1 VSASQPDLLAAIVGA
16 AHRRVAD
23 DKLRLSLEQL
33 QSVAALAPR
42 APQRL
47 LDALMRADRVNVIA
61 ECKRRSP
68 SRGILRPEYEPAEIA
83 RAYERAGAV
92 AISVLTEPGFF
103 DGSLEHLQRVRAEV
117 TLPILRKDFTVDP
130 YQVWQSRAAGADA
143 VLLIVRALPQQ
154 ELVALLSEAER
165 ADLDALV
172 EVHDE
177 SELERALAA
186 EARLIGVNNRNLQT
200 LDVDL
205 GVSRRLAASIPSD
218 VVAVAESGLRTAD
231 DIRELRELGY
241 RGFLVGERFMTVA
254 DPGLP
259 LRELLDAL
267 DAGAST
273 VGSSALDEARP
284 EYPQREGI
292 ATGDPA
298 RRGRPCA

>member
-1 VSASQPDLLAAIVGA
+1 VSANRPDLLAAIVGA

-33 QSVAALAPR
+33 QSVAAVAPR
-42 APQRL
+42 AAHRL
-47 LDALMRADRVNVIA
+47 LDALMRAGRVNVIA

-103 DGSLEHLQRVRAEV
+103 DGSLEHLQGVRAEV

-130 YQVWQSRAAGADA
+130 YQVWQARAAGADA
-143 VLLIVRALPQQ
+143 VLLIVRALPQR
-154 ELVALLSEAER
+154 ELVALLSEADR

-177 SELERALAA
+177 SELDRALAA

-205 GVSRRLAASIPSD
+205 DVSRRLAASIPSD
-218 VVAVAESGLRTAD
+218 VVAVAESGLQTAD

-254 DPGLP
+254 DPGLA
-259 LRELLDAL
+259 LREVLDAL
-267 DAGAST
+267 DAGAS
-273 VGSSALDEARP
+273 GSGGLGEAGLPERRGRP
-284 EYPQREGI
+284 GM

-298 RRGRPCA
+298 RGGRPCA